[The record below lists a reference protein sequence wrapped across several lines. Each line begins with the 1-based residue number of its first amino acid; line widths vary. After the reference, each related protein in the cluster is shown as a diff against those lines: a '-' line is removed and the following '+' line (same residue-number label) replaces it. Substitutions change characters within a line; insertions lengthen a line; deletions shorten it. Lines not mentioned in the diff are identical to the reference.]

1 MGGSKALAPDH
12 VLPTKG
18 TAIDDTVE
26 ANGYSSSLASG
37 ENNYSGCWTTTAT
50 ATATTI
56 THMHF
61 RVTSTAATSTS
72 RDDSDYKCSSTTT
85 TFIWYGPSTAATSN
99 YSSTATT
106 SPSNQ

>member
-18 TAIDDTVE
+18 TASIDDTVE

-37 ENNYSGCWTTTAT
+37 ENNYSGCWTTTA
-50 ATATTI
+50 AI
-56 THMHF
+56 THMHV
-61 RVTSTAATSTS
+61 RVTSTATTSTS
-72 RDDSDYKCSSTTT
+72 AGDDSDGKCSSATT